1 MGIVNNSC
9 VVLKIRT
16 IAGKRGLKIA
26 EELRKKP
33 GATYYWLDTDI
44 QKA

>member
-1 MGIVNNSC
+1 MGIVN
-9 VVLKIRT
+9 

-44 QKA
+44 QNA